1 MKTGHRAQRR
11 PACASLET
19 VSRPPKVKSSMRTQS
34 ATVRRKSLIAPRD
47 PLVTLRGGAAEASA
61 SRVEPWG
68 ALGSRPRR
76 VLGSHPSHPR
86 ERVRVCAQLSLA
98 IEGRICGS
106 RGHVTRVAAGS
117 RARGRRWRQSRVAG
131 GVWPALYVSRSMLAC
146 SVPMVRRAG
155 SNVRASWSRDL
166 VSASGR
172 CHCDRATGCCRQPA
186 RAGARNSSMP
196 SAGGGPCLP
205 VTILWRLGSN
215 LRAAWSR
222 YGVAMLGHRGRRVVP
237 MGVAG
242 SRPTQ
247 VRGFH
252 SCRPHAGVLV

>member
-1 MKTGHRAQRR
+1 MGSLGKPAQAGARIPSQPPAGAGPRLCSALPRHRGSNLRVSWSRYSGSGGQSSPR
-11 PACASLET
+11 ASLASE
-19 VSRPPKVKSSMRTQS
+19 
-34 ATVRRKSLIAPRD
+34 PRC
-47 PLVTLRGGAAEASA
+47 
-61 SRVEPWG
+61 WG
-68 ALGSRPRR
+68 
-76 VLGSHPSHPR
+76 
-86 ERVRVCAQLSLA
+86 SLA
-98 IEGRICGS
+98 G
-106 RGHVTRVAAGS
+106 
-117 RARGRRWRQSRVAG
+117 
-131 GVWPALYVSRSMLAC
+131 LYVSRSMRAC

-166 VSASGR
+166 MSASGR
-172 CHCDRATGCCRQPA
+172 CHCDRATGCRRQPA

-196 SAGGGPCLP
+196 SAGEGPCLP